1 MDWTYIQWPE
11 EMGLF
16 EMPDETP
23 EAEETL
29 RERLKAI
36 HDEVACVV
44 QMMDDLARQWGDEA
58 VFRRCRDRLR
68 EAIK

>member
-11 EMGLF
+11 EMGFF
-16 EMPDETP
+16 EMLDET
-23 EAEETL
+23 EETL